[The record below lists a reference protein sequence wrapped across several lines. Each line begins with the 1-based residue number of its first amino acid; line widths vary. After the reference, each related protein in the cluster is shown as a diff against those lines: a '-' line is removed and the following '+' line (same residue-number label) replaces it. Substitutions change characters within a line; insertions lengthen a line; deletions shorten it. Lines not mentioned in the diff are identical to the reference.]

1 MKNCPTLGII
11 AIEQTD
17 FPPYGKQR
25 FFFEDMVN
33 AAADL
38 ELNFFFFSPF
48 EIYKN
53 EIEGWV
59 FENGNWE
66 RQKQERPDFIYDRAF
81 SALETERKELADYR
95 QFLKDESLKV
105 LNPVDMALLCDDKAA
120 FHHFLQERKLPT
132 LEVLHF
138 KAIESEK
145 LFESQQ
151 CYFIKPMSGSG
162 GLGIYVVK
170 KTKAGLVLNN
180 HLNDESRHFE
190 SLPLLIAFL
199 SEKIKSEQYFIQPKA
214 KIFDFENAPIDLRVL
229 IQNQG
234 GSTYQISGMAL
245 RQGQAGS
252 NVSNLQS
259 GGTALAFE
267 EIAEWLEE
275 VLHFSTSSI
284 LEQVKKISF
293 DTCRAIDQKFGEF
306 AEIGLDF
313 LLSTEGPVIMEGNA
327 RPSRWVFNVLADRY
341 QDEAKKSLVYKS
353 QRALSVKMPA
363 VFAKNF
369 AELEKLT

>member
-1 MKNCPTLGII
+1 MIKFPTLGIT
-11 AIEQTD
+11 ALEQSEW
-17 FPPYGKQR
+17 PPYGKQR

-38 ELNFFFFSPF
+38 EMSFFFFSPYD
-48 EIYKN
+48 IYKN
-53 EIEGWV
+53 EIEGW
-59 FENGNWE
+59 FFDNGNWQ
-66 RQKQERPDFIYDRAF
+66 RQKQKRPDLIYDRAF
-81 SALETERKELADYR
+81 SALETERKELANFR

-105 LNPVDMALLCDDKAA
+105 LNSVDMALLCDDKAA

-132 LEVLHF
+132 LEVLP
-138 KAIESEK
+138 
-145 LFESQQ
+145 FESLARVGIFEKQF
-151 CYFIKPMSGSG
+151 CYFIKPKSGSG

-170 KTKAGLVLNN
+170 KTQVGFALNN
-180 HLNDESRHFE
+180 HLNDENWHFE
-190 SLPLLIAFL
+190 SLPLLKDFL
-199 SEKIKSEQYFIQPKA
+199 SEKIKSAQYFIQPKA

-229 IQNQG
+229 IQNH
-234 GSTYQISGMAL
+234 GSSNYQISGMAL

-259 GGTALAFE
+259 GGTALAIE

-275 VLHFSTSSI
+275 VLHFSISSV

-293 DTCRAIDQKFGEF
+293 DTCMAIDQKFGEF

-313 LLSTEGPVIMEGNA
+313 LLSTEGPIVMEANA

-341 QDEAKKSLVYKS
+341 QDEPEQSLFYKS
-353 QRALSVKMPA
+353 QRTLSVKMPA
-363 VFAKNF
+363 VFAKKI
-369 AELEKLT
+369 AKLEKLT